1 MTTQKTIPTNTKEIK
16 QDNKFKEFCILRNL
30 SKGTINGYATILLR
44 YIKCHNMTFQDLIQ
58 EAEDEEETIPRLSKR
73 HIKQRLIDYKIYMQE
88 NNYSNQTIN
97 DSLTKIKTLY
107 SHFDIVTPKIP
118 KNKPKKYNY
127 TEIITKEDIQQVLEH
142 CNLKMK
148 AVILFMCSSGTAI
161 KEVSTLTIQD
171 FIDSLSEYH
180 DNEQIFLLVR
190 ELLKKDNLVP
200 TFHITRQK
208 TDTPYFTFCSPEAT
222 HYILLYLH
230 HRLMNKGISSLDERL
245 FDVGTDAL
253 TTNFRRLNDKCEF
266 GWMRD
271 THRYFHSHALRKFF
285 ATSLLGAGVSELT
298 IDFLEGRSISGVH
311 GAYFKPS
318 PKQLRQVY
326 INALEYITILS
337 EFRFNTI
344 NSDEKIELERYRIR
358 EKEMFKQI
366 EHLEQIVNKYFDIEE
381 L

>member
-1 MTTQKTIPTNTKEIK
+1 MTTQKTIPQNIKEIQQDK
-16 QDNKFKEFCILRNL
+16 QFQEFCILRNL
-30 SKGTINGYATILLR
+30 KKGSQNGYATILLR
-44 YIKCHNMTFQDLIQ
+44 YLKCHQMTFKELIQ

-73 HIKQRLIDYKIYMQE
+73 KIKQRVIKYKIYMQE

-97 DSLTKIKTLY
+97 DSITKIKTIY
-107 SHFDIVTPKIP
+107 SHFDITTPKIP
-118 KNKPKKYNY
+118 KNKTKKYNY
-127 TEIITKEDIQQVLEH
+127 TEIITKEDIQKALEH

-148 AVILFMCSSGTAI
+148 AIILFMCSSGTAI
-161 KEVSTLTIQD
+161 KEVSNLTIQD
-171 FIDSLSEYH
+171 FIDALDEYH

-222 HYILLYLH
+222 HYILLYLYD
-230 HRLMNKGISSLDERL
+230 RLMNKGITSLDEKL
-245 FDVGTDAL
+245 FEVSSNTL
-253 TTNFRRLNDKCEF
+253 IHNFRRLNDRCEF